1 MEKRINIQELE
12 PKAYKAMFGLE
23 KFLNSSDIPLKMRN
37 LIKIRASQINGCA
50 YCMELHS
57 MEAMEQGESKNRIFT
72 LSAWKESSLF
82 NSAERVALQM
92 TEEITLLAKKGLKD
106 KTYQAAKEEF
116 SDHQIAQLIME
127 IGVINIWNRI
137 AVSTNMG
144 LKS

>member
-1 MEKRINIQELE
+1 
-12 PKAYKAMFGLE
+12 MFGLE

-72 LSAWKESSLF
+72 LNAWKESSLF